1 MPKGAKRDVLIYGI
15 LSPFAAFALYVLVY
29 GLLTRASKNLQNDW
43 QFRLTVS
50 TAAMFIPFLL
60 TVGLAMVRHRRHQLS
75 TSGIVGVVLATLS
88 LLLAAKPISDG
99 LTRSRQEKNMAMHG
113 VAAPLFDTTD
123 LNGNEHRLAD
133 QRGKVV
139 LINMWATWCGPCR
152 AEMPK
157 LDQLYQAKKDQG
169 FIVYGLSNEDLD
181 IQKKFLKI
189 VPVTYPL
196 LTVKG
201 NVPDFYRQI
210 VRYPSM
216 FLIDANGRLQ
226 PVPSPDQPFENVEAA
241 VNALIQ
247 TTHSTG
253 ASP

>member
-1 MPKGAKRDVLIYGI
+1 MSKWAKRDVLVLGI
-15 LSPFAAFALYVLVY
+15 LSPFAAFVLYALVY
-29 GLLTRASKNLQNDW
+29 GLLTRASTNLQNDW

-50 TAAMFIPFLL
+50 TAVMFVPFLL
-60 TVGLAMVRHRRHQLS
+60 TVGLAITRHRRHQLS
-75 TSGIVGVVLATLS
+75 RSGIVGAVLATLS
-88 LLLAAKPISDG
+88 LMFAAKPISDG
-99 LTRSRQEKNMAMHG
+99 VTRSRQEKNMAVHG

-123 LNGNEHRLAD
+123 LNGNEQRLED

-157 LDQLYQAKKDQG
+157 LERLYQAKKDQG
-169 FIVYGLSNEDLD
+169 FIVYGLSDENVN
-181 IQKKFLKI
+181 IQKKFLQI

-216 FLIDANGRLQ
+216 FLIDASGRLQ
-226 PVPSPDQPFENVEAA
+226 PVPGPDQPFENVEAA
-241 VNALIQ
+241 VDALIRIA
-247 TTHSTG
+247 HSTR
-253 ASP
+253 AR